1 MQDLT
6 PCIRFRFLRSLG
18 RSSGV
23 RRVRGT
29 WLFLGPAF
37 VAAVAYVDPG
47 NFATNIQAGSEEGYR
62 LVWVV
67 VAANIAAM
75 AIQLQSAKLGLVT
88 GRNLPEHIRERAPRH
103 LVVTAW
109 LGAEVVAMATDL
121 AELLGA
127 GLGLKLLTGIPLFPA
142 TIIAGAG
149 TVVVLALQRW
159 GMPLF
164 EAIIAAL
171 IGVIAVSYAAETFL
185 GKPDLLATGRSFLPP
200 SLGGQESVLLA
211 TGILGATVMPHVIYL
226 HSALMQER
234 GVRDNPQRLRR
245 MLRAQ
250 RTDVVIALALAGIV
264 NVLMVMMAAA
274 TFHAHG
280 LTGVSGIEQAHKT
293 LVPILGSAS
302 SVIFAVSL
310 LAAGLSASAVG
321 TFAGQVIMSGF
332 LNRTFPLWFR
342 RAVTMIPALV
352 IAGIG
357 VNATR
362 ALVLS
367 QVVLSFGIPGAL
379 IPLAWLTGKMDVM
392 GSFRNRVAV
401 SAPLWGLTI
410 LIVALNVFLLAQVLG
425 L

>member
-6 PCIRFRFLRSLG
+6 PWIRFGFVRGLG

-23 RRVRGT
+23 RRLTRT

-75 AIQLQSAKLGLVT
+75 VIQLQSAKLGLVT
-88 GRNLPEHIRERAPRH
+88 GRNLPEHIRDRAPRR

-109 LGAEVVAMATDL
+109 LGAEVIAMATDL

-142 TIIAGAG
+142 TIIAAAG

-164 EAIIAAL
+164 EAVIAAL
-171 IGVIAVSYAAETFL
+171 IGVIAVSYLAETIL
-185 GKPDLLATGRSFLPP
+185 GKPDLAATGRSFLPP
-200 SLGGQESVLLA
+200 ALGGRESVLLA

-234 GVRDNPQRLRR
+234 GVRDNPQKLRR

-250 RTDVVIALALAGIV
+250 RVDVVIALAIAGIV

-274 TFHAHG
+274 TFHARG
-280 LTGVSGIEQAHKT
+280 LIGISGIEQAHRT

-302 SVIFAVSL
+302 SAIFAIAL
-310 LAAGLSASAVG
+310 LASGLSASAVG
-321 TFAGQVIMSGF
+321 TFAGQVIMKGF
-332 LNRTFPLWFR
+332 LTRTVPVWVR
-342 RAVTMIPALV
+342 RLVTMIPALV
-352 IAGIG
+352 VAGIG

-367 QVVLSFGIPGAL
+367 QVVLSFGIPQAL
-379 IPLAWLTGKMDVM
+379 IPLTWLTGKMDVM
-392 GSFRNRVAV
+392 GSFRNRAAV
-401 SAPLWGLTI
+401 SAPLWGLTV
-410 LIVALNVFLLAQVLG
+410 LIVALNVFLLVRVFG

>member
-18 RSSGV
+18 RSSRV

-67 VAANIAAM
+67 VVANIAAM
-75 AIQLQSAKLGLVT
+75 VIQLQSAKLGLVT
-88 GRNLPEHIRERAPRH
+88 GRNLPEHIRDRAPRR
-103 LVVTAW
+103 LVFAAW

-171 IGVIAVSYAAETFL
+171 IGAIAVSYAAETFL

-200 SLGGQESVLLA
+200 SLAGQESVLLA

-226 HSALMQER
+226 HSALMQKR
-234 GVRDNPQRLRR
+234 GARENPQKLRR

-280 LTGVSGIEQAHKT
+280 LAGVSGIEQAHKT
-293 LVPILGSAS
+293 LVPILGGAS

-310 LAAGLSASAVG
+310 LASGLSASAVG

-367 QVVLSFGIPGAL
+367 QVVLSFGLPGAL
-379 IPLAWLTGKMDVM
+379 IPLAWPTGKMDVM
-392 GSFRNRVAV
+392 GSFRNRAAV
-401 SAPLWGLTI
+401 SAPLWGLTG
-410 LIVALNVFLLAQVLG
+410 LIVTLNVFLLAKVLG

>member
-1 MQDLT
+1 MEDLT
-6 PCIRFRFLRSLG
+6 RCIRFRFLRSLG

-75 AIQLQSAKLGLVT
+75 VIQLQSAKLGLVT
-88 GRNLPEHIRERAPRH
+88 GRNLPEHIRERAPRR
-103 LVVTAW
+103 LVVLAW

-171 IGVIAVSYAAETFL
+171 IGVIAISYAAETFL

-200 SLGGQESVLLA
+200 SLGSQEAVLLA
-211 TGILGATVMPHVIYL
+211 AGLLGATVMPHVIYL
-226 HSALMQER
+226 HSALMQKR
-234 GVRDNPQRLRR
+234 GVRDDP
-245 MLRAQ
+245 
-250 RTDVVIALALAGIV
+250 
-264 NVLMVMMAAA
+264 
-274 TFHAHG
+274 
-280 LTGVSGIEQAHKT
+280 
-293 LVPILGSAS
+293 
-302 SVIFAVSL
+302 
-310 LAAGLSASAVG
+310 
-321 TFAGQVIMSGF
+321 
-332 LNRTFPLWFR
+332 
-342 RAVTMIPALV
+342 
-352 IAGIG
+352 
-357 VNATR
+357 
-362 ALVLS
+362 
-367 QVVLSFGIPGAL
+367 
-379 IPLAWLTGKMDVM
+379 
-392 GSFRNRVAV
+392 
-401 SAPLWGLTI
+401 
-410 LIVALNVFLLAQVLG
+410 
-425 L
+425 